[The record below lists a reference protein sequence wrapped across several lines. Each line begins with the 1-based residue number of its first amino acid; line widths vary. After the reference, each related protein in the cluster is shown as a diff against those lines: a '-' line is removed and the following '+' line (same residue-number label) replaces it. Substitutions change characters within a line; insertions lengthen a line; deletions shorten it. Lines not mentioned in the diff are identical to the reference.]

1 MSADDA
7 HANRCPIPLTEP
19 RMVSSA
25 QSSVMTSLK
34 SGAALSGLDASRL
47 LDQAQTGLFVV
58 QDNHI
63 AYANAVFA
71 ELVGWPA
78 EELVG
83 QHHDVT
89 TAPEFRLHTQAVV
102 ARRLR
107 GHAGRPGQMR
117 CLCRDGSQFDTR
129 VFARLVEF
137 GGHPAVLVTLVDIT
151 ELNDALRQAR
161 WNADMLA
168 RTESLCRSGSFEV
181 VLPEGRVVLS
191 SGMRELIGQSDS
203 AASEGGIDTLGWVPA
218 DEQAYVAGIW
228 RNAVPGEPFEFQ
240 HRVHGLD
247 GRRLI
252 VLHRG
257 LVDAESE
264 GKPNIRGVALLQ
276 DISAQ
281 REAETRLQELSTH
294 DEVSGL
300 PNRAS
305 FLDQLDAA
313 MHSARWASE
322 TITLLTIDVARIA
335 EVKGKMGFGAGDALA
350 MAIAARLQQA
360 RRDGESIAQLSD
372 TEFALMLEGSAS
384 VQDASVRM
392 RAEELRHSLQA
403 PVRLATT
410 DVYPQCVIGIA
421 SFPGDGQQ
429 PAELLEH
436 AQTARLNATES
447 LGIVFFKPDSSTR
460 ALREMRLESALRH
473 ALDDGELVLHY
484 QPQVDLSTGAVVGAE
499 ALLRWTSPELG
510 KVSPAEFI
518 PVAERSGLIGV
529 LGDWVLHRACEQIA
543 TWRRAG
549 LPAIRIGVNLSPA
562 QLQNPDLAREVQAV
576 LVETGA
582 DPACLGIELTES
594 TAMSDVAHAS
604 AVLRDIRALGI
615 EISLDDFGTGFSSLS
630 CLRSLPI
637 DVVKVDR
644 SFVHDVTSAPEDVS
658 VTRAIITM
666 AHGLQMQVLAEGVET
681 EGQLS
686 LLAAN
691 RCDLIQGFLFSP
703 ALPADEFAQLI
714 REGRRLPERFV
725 TRVRRTKTLLL
736 VDDEENILSSL
747 KRLLRRDG
755 YTILTACG
763 AAQGLQRLAETEVD
777 VIVSDQRMPGM
788 TGVEFLRR
796 AKELY
801 PDSIRMVLSGFT
813 ELQSIID
820 AVNEGAIYKFLTK
833 PWDDERLRGHV
844 AEAFRQRALADENR
858 RLATQVESANADYV
872 KLNSRLEKVVAQQR
886 EQAEL
891 LAASAGGMREVLDSL
906 PAPVLGIDPDGTLT
920 FVNHAAEALLPDS
933 MCMLGQ
939 QLRDAIPPDLL
950 RAVGNPSGGAHAIDI
965 AGRSF
970 QVLTRTL
977 RGSGSMRGQLV
988 LLVEQHLA
996 EVV

>member
-1 MSADDA
+1 MISPLPSFAIPELQSAA
-7 HANRCPIPLTEP
+7 T
-19 RMVSSA
+19 
-25 QSSVMTSLK
+25 
-34 SGAALSGLDASRL
+34 LSGVDACRL
-47 LDQAQTGLFVV
+47 MDQAQTGLFVV
-58 QDNHI
+58 QDDHI
-63 AYANAVFA
+63 AYANDMFA

-78 EELVG
+78 EELLG
-83 QHHDVT
+83 QHHLLT
-89 TAPEFRLHTQAVV
+89 TAPDFRPHAQAAV
-102 ARRLR
+102 ARRLE
-107 GHAGRPGQMR
+107 GKTGRPGQVR
-117 CLCRDGSQFDTR
+117 CLRRDGSQFDAR

-137 GGHPAVLVTLVDIT
+137 DGRPAVLVTLFDVT
-151 ELNDALRQAR
+151 ELSGALRQAR

-168 RTESLCRSGSFEV
+168 RTESMCRSGSFEV
-181 VLPEGRVVLS
+181 VLPEGRVTLS
-191 SGMRELIGQSDS
+191 KGMCELVGLAD
-203 AASEGGIDTLGWVPA
+203 AEASEGNINMLAWVPA
-218 DEQAYVAGIW
+218 DEQAFVAGIW

-240 HRVHGLD
+240 HRVQGPD

-257 LVDAESE
+257 LVDDQND
-264 GKPNIRGVALLQ
+264 GKPGIRGVALLQ

-281 REAETRLQELSTH
+281 REAEMRLQELATH

-300 PNRAS
+300 PNRPS
-305 FLDQLDAA
+305 FLDHLDAA
-313 MHSARWASE
+313 MHSARWSSG

-335 EVKGKMGFGAGDALA
+335 EVKAKMGFGAGDALL
-350 MAIAARLQQA
+350 MAVAARLQQA
-360 RRDGESIAQLSD
+360 RSEGEFIAQLSD
-372 TEFALMLEGSAS
+372 TEFALMLEGSAD
-384 VQDASVRM
+384 VHDASVQA
-392 RAEELRHSLQA
+392 RAEALRAALQL
-403 PVRLATT
+403 PVRLAAT

-421 SFPGDGQQ
+421 SFPGDAKQ
-429 PAELLEH
+429 PAELLEC
-436 AQTARLNATES
+436 AQTARLNSTENT
-447 LGIVFFKPDSSTR
+447 GVVFFKPDSGIR
-460 ALREMRLESALRH
+460 ALREMKLESALRH
-473 ALDDGELVLHY
+473 ALDDGELALHY
-484 QPQVDLSTGAVVGAE
+484 QPQVDMSDGTVVGAE

-529 LGDWVLHRACEQIA
+529 LGDWVLRSACKQIA
-543 TWRRAG
+543 AWRRAG
-549 LPAIRIGVNLSPA
+549 VPPVRIGVNLSPT
-562 QLQNPDLAREVQAV
+562 QLQQPDLARQIQAV
-576 LVETGA
+576 LMETGA
-582 DPACLGIELTES
+582 DPACLGIELTEG

-644 SFVHDVTSAPEDVS
+644 SFVHDVTAAPEDVS

-703 ALPADEFAQLI
+703 AVPADEFAQML
-714 REGRRLPERFV
+714 REDRRLPERFI

-763 AAQGLQRLAETEVD
+763 AAEGLRCLAETEVD

-801 PDSIRMVLSGFT
+801 PDSIRMVLSGYT

-833 PWDDERLRGHV
+833 PWDDERLRGHI
-844 AEAFRQRALADENR
+844 AEAFRQKDMADENR
-858 RLATQVESANADYV
+858 RLASQVESANSNYID
-872 KLNSRLEKVVAQQR
+872 LNARLEHLVAQQR

-906 PAPVLGIDPDGTLT
+906 PAPVLGVDPDGTLA
-920 FVNHAAEALLPDS
+920 FINHAAEALLPDS
-933 MCMLGQ
+933 ISMLGQ
-939 QLRDAIPPDLL
+939 PLNDALPPDLL
-950 RAVGNPSGGAHAIDI
+950 KAVSDPSTCPHAIDLV
-965 AGRSF
+965 GRSF
-970 QVLTRTL
+970 HVLTRPL
-977 RGSGSMRGQLV
+977 KGGGAMRGQLV
-988 LLVEQHLA
+988 LLVEQPIL
-996 EVV
+996 EVL

>member
-1 MSADDA
+1 MFSRTQSFAL
-7 HANRCPIPLTEP
+7 PG
-19 RMVSSA
+19 SS
-25 QSSVMTSLK
+25 T
-34 SGAALSGLDASRL
+34 GAALLGSDAIRL
-47 LDQAQTGLFVV
+47 IDQAKAGLFVV
-58 QDNHI
+58 QDDRMV
-63 AYANAVFA
+63 YANPALA
-71 ELVGWPA
+71 ELLGWP
-78 EELVG
+78 LSQLIG
-83 QHHDVT
+83 QHHT
-89 TAPEFRLHTQAVV
+89 IATPAEFRDRSQAIVD
-102 ARRLR
+102 RRLE
-107 GHAGRPGQMR
+107 GITGRPGQMR
-117 CLCRDGSQFDTR
+117 CQRRDGSCFDAR
-129 VFARLVEF
+129 VIAQRVEF
-137 GGHPAVLVTLVDIT
+137 GDRAAVLVTLLDIT
-151 ELNDALRQAR
+151 ELNEALQQAR

-181 VLPEGRVVLS
+181 VLPEGRVTLS
-191 SGMRELIGQSDS
+191 SGLRELVGLPDS
-203 AASEGGIDTLGWVPA
+203 PDAPARESNIDMLAWVPV
-218 DEQAYVAGIW
+218 DEQAFVAGIW

-240 HRVHGLD
+240 HRINGLD

-257 LVDAESE
+257 LVDLGGE
-264 GKPNIRGVALLQ
+264 GGQSVRGVALLQ

-281 REAETRLQELSTH
+281 REAEMRLQELSTH

-305 FLDQLDAA
+305 LLDQLDAA
-313 MHSARWASE
+313 MHSARWSSE

-335 EVKGKMGFGAGDALA
+335 EVKAKMGFGAGDALA
-350 MAIAARLQQA
+350 MAIAARLQSA
-360 RRDGESIAQLSD
+360 CREGESVAQLSD
-372 TEFALMLEGSAS
+372 TEFALMLEGGTG
-384 VQDASVRM
+384 VQDASVRT
-392 RAEELRHSLQA
+392 RAEALRDALEA
-403 PVRLATT
+403 PVRLAAT

-429 PAELLEH
+429 PSQLLER

-447 LGIVFFKPDSSTR
+447 VGIVFFKPDSSVR

-484 QPQVDLSTGAVVGAE
+484 QPQVDLSNGKVVGAE
-499 ALLRWTSPELG
+499 ALLRWISPELG

-529 LGDWVLHRACEQIA
+529 LGDWVLRRACEQIA
-543 TWRRAG
+543 AWRRAG
-549 LPAIRIGVNLSPA
+549 LPAVRVGVNLSAA
-562 QLQNPDLAREVQAV
+562 QLQKPDLACQIQAV

-582 DPACLGIELTES
+582 DPACLGIELTEG
-594 TAMSDVAHAS
+594 TAMADVAHAS

-644 SFVHDVTSAPEDVS
+644 SFVHDVTAAPEDVS

-703 ALPADEFAQLI
+703 AIPADEFAQLLT
-714 REGRRLPERFV
+714 EGRRLPERFI

-736 VDDEENILSSL
+736 VDDEENILASL

-763 AAQGLQRLAETEVD
+763 AAEGLQRLAETEVD

-796 AKELY
+796 AKQLY
-801 PDSIRMVLSGFT
+801 PDSIRMVLSGYT

-844 AEAFRQRALADENR
+844 AEAFRQKDLADENR
-858 RLATQVESANADYV
+858 RLASQVESANASYV
-872 KLNSRLEKVVAQQR
+872 ELNARLEHVVAQQR
-886 EQAEL
+886 EQADL
-891 LAASAGGMREVLDSL
+891 LAVSAGGMREVLDSL
-906 PAPVLGIDPDGTLT
+906 PAPVLGIDVDGTLA
-920 FVNHAAEALLPDS
+920 FVNHAAEALLPES
-933 MCMLGQ
+933 ARLLGQ
-939 QLRDAIPPDLL
+939 PLREALPAAFLG
-950 RAVGNPSGGAHAIDI
+950 AVTDPAGEAQTIDI
-965 AGRSF
+965 AGRRF
-970 QVLTRTL
+970 QVLTRSL
-977 RGSGSMRGQLV
+977 PGNGPMRGRLV
-988 LLVEQHLA
+988 LLVAQPLL
-996 EVV
+996 EVL

>member
-1 MSADDA
+1 MA
-7 HANRCPIPLTEP
+7 
-19 RMVSSA
+19 SSA
-25 QSSVMTSLK
+25 PSLVT
-34 SGAALSGLDASRL
+34 ADPALRSARSAEDVSNLA
-47 LDQAQTGLFVV
+47 DQAQTGLFVV
-58 QDNHI
+58 QDDRI
-63 AYANAVFA
+63 AYANAMFA

-83 QHHDVT
+83 QLHVVT
-89 TAPEFRLHTQAVV
+89 TAPEFREHAQASV
-102 ARRLR
+102 ARRLQ
-107 GHAGRPGQMR
+107 GKPGRPGKVR
-117 CLCRDGSQFDTR
+117 CLRRDDTQFDAR
-129 VFARLVEF
+129 VYARLIEF
-137 GGHPAVLVTLVDIT
+137 AGRPAVLVTLFDIT
-151 ELNDALRQAR
+151 ELNGALEQAR
-161 WNADMLA
+161 WNVDMLA

-181 VLPEGRVVLS
+181 CLPDGAVTLS
-191 SGMRELIGQSDS
+191 SGMRELVGITDD
-203 AASEGGIDTLGWVPA
+203 AASDANIDTLAWVPA
-218 DEQAYVAGIW
+218 DEQAFVAGIW

-257 LVDAESE
+257 LVDGATD
-264 GKPNIRGVALLQ
+264 GKPGIRGVALLQ

-281 REAETRLQELSTH
+281 REAEMRLQELSTH

-313 MHSARWASE
+313 MHAARWGSE
-322 TITLLTIDVARIA
+322 TVTLLTIDVARIA
-335 EVKGKMGFGAGDALA
+335 EVKAKMGFGAGDALA
-350 MAIAARLQQA
+350 MAIAARLQLA
-360 RRDGESIAQLSD
+360 CGEGESIAQLSD
-372 TEFALMLEGSAS
+372 TEFALMLEGSTD
-384 VQDASVRM
+384 VQDASVRA
-392 RAEELRHSLQA
+392 RAVALKDALQA

-410 DVYPQCVIGIA
+410 DVFPQCVIGIA

-429 PAELLEH
+429 PAELLER
-436 AQTARLNATES
+436 AQTARLNATAS
-447 LGIVFFKPDSSTR
+447 VGIVFFKPDSGVR
-460 ALREMRLESALRH
+460 ALREMRLESALRR
-473 ALDDGELVLHY
+473 ALEIGELVLHY
-484 QPQVDLSTGAVVGAE
+484 QPQVDLSDGAVVGAE
-499 ALLRWTSPELG
+499 ALLRWTSDELG

-518 PVAERSGLIGV
+518 PIAERSGLIGV
-529 LGDWVLHRACEQIA
+529 LGDWVLRKACEQVA
-543 TWRRAG
+543 AWRRAG
-549 LPAIRIGVNLSPA
+549 LPAVRIGVNLSPA
-562 QLQNPDLAREVQAV
+562 QLQKPDLARQIQAV

-604 AVLRDIRALGI
+604 AVLREIRALGI

-644 SFVHDVTSAPEDVS
+644 SFVHDVTAAPEDVS

-691 RCDLIQGFLFSP
+691 RCDLIQGYLFSAAVP
-703 ALPADEFAQLI
+703 PEEFAQLI
-714 REGRRLPERFV
+714 REGRRLPERFI

-763 AAQGLQRLAETEVD
+763 AAEGLRCLAETEVD

-801 PDSIRMVLSGFT
+801 PDSIRMVLSGYT

-844 AEAFRQRALADENR
+844 AEAFRQKDMADENR
-858 RLATQVESANADYV
+858 RLANQVESANADYIE
-872 KLNSRLEKVVAQQR
+872 LNARLEHVVAQQR
-886 EQAEL
+886 EQADL

-906 PAPVLGIDPDGTLT
+906 PAPVLGIDPDGTLA
-920 FVNHAAEALLPDS
+920 FVNHAAEALLPES
-933 MCMLGQ
+933 SRMLGQ
-939 QLRDAIPPDLL
+939 PLGDALPAALL
-950 RAVGNPSGGAHAIDI
+950 RAMANPPDRAETIEL

-970 QVLTRTL
+970 QVLMRPL
-977 RGSGSMRGQLV
+977 QNGGAARGQLV
-988 LLVEQHLA
+988 LLVAQALVETL
-996 EVV
+996 

>member
-1 MSADDA
+1 
-7 HANRCPIPLTEP
+7 
-19 RMVSSA
+19 MVSSNP
-25 QSSVMTSLK
+25 SIVTSNPQA
-34 SGAALSGLDASRL
+34 GVALSGADAIRL
-47 LDQAQTGLFVV
+47 MAQAQTGLFVV
-58 QDNHI
+58 QDDCF
-63 AYANAVFA
+63 AYVNSMFA

-78 EELVG
+78 QELIG
-83 QHHDVT
+83 QPHIIT
-89 TAPEFRLHTQAVV
+89 TPPEFRAHVQASV
-102 ARRLR
+102 ARRLQ
-107 GHAGRPGQMR
+107 GKVGRPGNVR
-117 CLCRDGSQFDTR
+117 CLRRDDSQFDAR
-129 VFARLVEF
+129 VFARLTEF
-137 GGHPAVLVTLVDIT
+137 GGRPAVLVTLSDIT
-151 ELNDALRQAR
+151 ELNGAIQQAR

-168 RTESLCRSGSFEV
+168 RTESMCRSGSFEV
-181 VLPEGRVVLS
+181 VLPEGRVTLS
-191 SGMRELIGQSDS
+191 SGMCELVGITEAD
-203 AASEGGIDTLGWVPA
+203 ASGSNINTLAWVPA
-218 DEQAYVAGIW
+218 DEQAFVAGIW
-228 RNAVPGEPFEFQ
+228 SNAVPGEPFEFQ
-240 HRVHGLD
+240 HRIHGPD

-257 LVDAESE
+257 LVDGEND
-264 GKPNIRGVALLQ
+264 GQPGIRGVALLQ

-281 REAETRLQELSTH
+281 REAEMRLQELSTH

-313 MHSARWASE
+313 MHAARWSSE

-335 EVKGKMGFGAGDALA
+335 EVKAKMGFGAGDTLL

-360 RRDGESIAQLSD
+360 RQEGESIAQLSD
-372 TEFALMLEGSAS
+372 SEFALMLEGSTD
-384 VQDASVRM
+384 VQDASVRA
-392 RAEELRHSLQA
+392 RAEALRDALQA

-421 SFPGDGQQ
+421 SFPGDGQL
-429 PAELLEH
+429 PAELLER
-436 AQTARLNATES
+436 AQTARLSATENA
-447 LGIVFFKPDSSTR
+447 GIVFFKPDSGVR
-460 ALREMRLESALRH
+460 AMREMRLESALRR
-473 ALDDGELVLHY
+473 ALDEGELVLHY
-484 QPQVDLSTGAVVGAE
+484 QPQVDMSTGAIAGAE

-529 LGDWVLHRACEQIA
+529 LGDWVLRRACEQIA
-543 TWRRAG
+543 TWRQAG

-562 QLQNPDLAREVQAV
+562 QLQKPDLARQIQAV

-582 DPACLGIELTES
+582 DPACLGIEVTEG
-594 TAMSDVAHAS
+594 TAMADAAHAAS
-604 AVLRDIRALGI
+604 VLREIRALGI

-644 SFVHDVTSAPEDVS
+644 SFVHDVTAATEDVS

-703 ALPADEFAQLI
+703 AVPSDEFARMI
-714 REGRRLPERFV
+714 TEGRRLPERFI
-725 TRVRRTKTLLL
+725 TRVRRSKTLLL

-763 AAQGLQRLAETEVD
+763 AAEGLQRLAETEVD

-801 PDSIRMVLSGFT
+801 PDSIRMVLSGYT

-844 AEAFRQRALADENR
+844 AEAFRQKDMADENR
-858 RLATQVESANADYV
+858 RLASQVESANADYIE
-872 KLNSRLEKVVAQQR
+872 LNSRLQGLVAQQR
-886 EQAEL
+886 EQADL
-891 LAASAGGMREVLDSL
+891 LAASAGGMREVLDTL
-906 PAPVLGIDPDGTLT
+906 PAPVLGIDPDGTLA

-933 MCMLGQ
+933 ISMLGQ
-939 QLRDAIPPDLL
+939 QLREALPPELL
-950 RAVGNPSGGAHAIDI
+950 SAVGNLSESEHSVDVSG
-965 AGRSF
+965 RNF
-970 QVLTRTL
+970 RVLTRPL
-977 RGSGSMRGQLV
+977 KGGGPMRGHLV
-988 LLVEQHLA
+988 LLVEQPLA
-996 EVV
+996 ELL